1 MPKVLV
7 GYKRPLIDSV
17 TNMST
22 DQYPEFKEAVHL
34 WFYLSIEPG
43 GGDLLPLHSSAL
55 ACAEKPEMMQYLS
68 ERRLEL
74 LQLLPQPQRYVEPLV
89 CTAQG
94 KRVCLTRLLDAVP
107 LPPAAASAENP
118 LESSCRFVS
127 LLSQFRSYD
136 PCQGFRG
143 VWLDNQALLDST
155 WCSVKDLGVL
165 LCNYLLSLGLE
176 CWLILGVAC
185 PHGECSF
192 VLFRQPETAELFLVS
207 PSSGKRYQLQDVH
220 CPLRRIFCIVG
231 KQNVSYQRLL
241 PFPCIIT

>member
-1 MPKVLV
+1 MAMPKVLV

-43 GGDLLPLHSSAL
+43 GADASPLQSNAL
-55 ACAEKPEMMQYLS
+55 ACAEKPELQIYLG
-68 ERRLEL
+68 ERKLEL
-74 LQLLPQPQRYVEPLV
+74 MQLLPQPQRYVEPLV

-94 KRVCLTRLLDAVP
+94 KRVCLTRLLEAIP
-107 LPPAAASAENP
+107 LPPAVGVGESP
-118 LESSCRFVS
+118 LEAACRFVS
-127 LLSQFRSYD
+127 LLSQLRSYD

-143 VWLDNQALLDST
+143 VWLDNQTLLDST

-165 LCNYLLSLGLE
+165 LCNYMLSLGLE
-176 CWLILGVAC
+176 CWLALGLAC

-192 VLFRQPETAELFLVS
+192 VLYRQPETSELFIVA
-207 PSSGKRYQLQDVH
+207 PATGKRYQLQDVH
-220 CPLRRIFCIVG
+220 CPLRRLFCLVG
-231 KQNVSYQRLL
+231 KQNVSPDTY
-241 PFPCIIT
+241 PFTP